1 MKYTLQ
7 ANAKEVS
14 KVLSK
19 LQSASVAKIP
29 DALGVLLPLC
39 ALLLWSISLKDVNIR
54 QMNDLGLVSV
64 MRPLTVTALVIL
76 LISFCLAL
84 RQPRAPIM
92 LLHVVLLIFMLYG
105 VTALV
110 EEAPRFSVVYRHA
123 GYTEYI
129 MRTGTIAPDLDAYFN
144 WPGFFA
150 LAAFVTQVAGYHSI
164 LSYAAW
170 APVFLNLIYLGPLY
184 IIFTTVTTD
193 RRLVWL
199 ALWFFYLTN
208 WIGQDYFSP
217 QGFNFFLYL
226 VIIAILLKYFKV
238 SSLPHKTTRRSLT
251 SFFRTGK
258 ESSSGGTKGTEDDH
272 KGALNIP
279 ATAPV
284 LTELDRGRGAEDDH
298 EGPLNIP
305 ATALVLT
312 ELDPFSSGL
321 RGIGIP
327 LRFSR
332 VVQGFNQW
340 LSAPDT
346 LRTQVRPGQR
356 VALLV
361 SLVLIFALDVFSH
374 PLTPFFVLASV
385 TALVIFRRCTPRW
398 LPILMA
404 AMTGAWII
412 IVAQPFL
419 SGHLDWV
426 TGGFGRI
433 IAAFTSNVSS
443 RVVGSPEHT
452 FIAQMRI
459 IMTLFIWGLALLGGI
474 LRLRRGYHDITYV
487 LLAIAPFPLLAAQ
500 PYGGEMLLRIYLF
513 SLPPMVFFAAALFYA
528 KPANRTSLWMTAAI
542 AGISIVLLGGF
553 LFTRYG
559 NERMDYMTNAEVDG
573 VSYLYNIAQPNS
585 IFIEGWDG
593 TPWQF
598 RDYEK
603 YNTYSMIDT
612 LSNAVATKDVNA
624 IVRFIEGKKHSK
636 AYLIFTRSQ
645 KATAD
650 ATSGMPPGTL
660 DRLETALLV
669 SGKFKLVYSNPDA
682 QIMVFVEGVK

>member
-1 MKYTLQ
+1 MKCTLQ
-7 ANAKEVS
+7 TNAKEVS

-19 LQSASVAKIP
+19 LQSANVAKIP
-29 DALGVLLPLC
+29 DALCVLLPLC

-64 MRPLTVTALVIL
+64 MRPLTIIALVIL

-84 RQPRAPIM
+84 RQPRVPIM
-92 LLHVVLLIFMLYG
+92 LLHLVLLIFILYG

-150 LAAFVTQVAGYHSI
+150 LAAFVTQVAGYHDI

-170 APVFLNLIYLGPLY
+170 APVFFNLIYLGPLY
-184 IIFTTVTTD
+184 IIFTTATTD
-193 RRLVWL
+193 RHLVWL

-226 VIIAILLKYFKV
+226 VIIAILLKYFKG
-238 SSLPHKTTRRSLT
+238 SLLPHKTTGRSFT

-258 ESSSGGTKGTEDDH
+258 ESGSGGAKGTEDDQ
-272 KGALNIP
+272 KGP
-279 ATAPV
+279 PV
-284 LTELDRGRGAEDDH
+284 LDAAQPSAGMEDDH
-298 EGPLNIP
+298 KGLVKIPRIFLAPLP
-305 ATALVLT
+305 ATTLVPT
-312 ELDPFSSGL
+312 EPG
-321 RGIGIP
+321 
-327 LRFSR
+327 RFSG
-332 VVQGFNQW
+332 VVQGFHQW

-412 IVAQPFL
+412 IMTQPFL

-433 IAAFTSNVSS
+433 IAAFTSNVAS

-452 FIAQMRI
+452 FITQMRI
-459 IMTLFIWGLALLGGI
+459 IMTLFTWGLALLGGI
-474 LRLRRGYHDITYV
+474 LRLRRGYHDVTYV
-487 LLAIAPFPLLAAQ
+487 LLAIAPFPLLVAQ

-603 YNTYSMIDT
+603 YNTYSMTDT
-612 LSNAVATKDVNA
+612 LPNAVATKDVNA
-624 IVRFIEGKKHSK
+624 IVRFIESKMHSK

-650 ATSGMPPGTL
+650 ATSGLPPGTL
-660 DRLETALLV
+660 DRLETALLA
-669 SGKFKLVYSNPDA
+669 SGRFKLVYSNPDA
-682 QIMVFVEGVK
+682 QILVFVEGVKGG

>member
-64 MRPLTVTALVIL
+64 MRPLTIIALVIL
-76 LISFCLAL
+76 LVSFCLAL

-92 LLHVVLLIFMLYG
+92 LLHLVLLIFILYG

-150 LAAFVTQVAGYHSI
+150 LAAFVTQVAGYHDI

-184 IIFTTVTTD
+184 IIFTTATAD

-238 SSLPHKTTRRSLT
+238 SLLPHKTTRRPLT
-251 SFFRTGK
+251 SFFRIGK
-258 ESSSGGTKGTEDDH
+258 ERGPGGTKGTEDDH
-272 KGALNIP
+272 KGSPHIP
-279 ATAPV
+279 ATALVPA
-284 LTELDRGRGAEDDH
+284 ELDSGLGAEDDH
-298 EGPLNIP
+298 KGLPHIP

-312 ELDPFSSGL
+312 GLDRFSSSL

-332 VVQGFNQW
+332 VAQGFYEW

-412 IVAQPFL
+412 IMTQPFL

-433 IAAFTSNVSS
+433 IAAFTSNVAS

-459 IMTLFIWGLALLGGI
+459 IMTLFTWGLALLGGI
-474 LRLRRGYHDITYV
+474 LRLRRGYHDVTYV
-487 LLAIAPFPLLAAQ
+487 LLAIAPFPLLVAQ

-528 KPANRTSLWMTAAI
+528 KSANRTSLWMTAAI

-559 NERMDYMTNAEVDG
+559 NERMDYMTHAEVDG

-624 IVRFIEGKKHSK
+624 IVSFIEGKKHSK

-650 ATSGMPPGTL
+650 ATSGLPPGTL
-660 DRLETALLV
+660 DRLETALLA
-669 SGKFKLVYSNPDA
+669 SGRFKLVYSNPDA